1 MAQGSMTGNSAYRC
15 TLVSDIDMKRCR
27 SILLILCLPLVGIG
41 CSENSPGDSGF
52 AGPCV
57 IIFEDEVLHIDEASG
72 SATSAI
78 IGQLELSSF
87 VVNGQVRTS
96 EEVVAQRQSNV
107 VLDGELLRC
116 TLPCSFGTEPG
127 RWEFTALAPGYLP
140 TGQSATV
147 EYGTSGGP
155 VGGCPAFLN
164 DGTHIS
170 AVLDE
175 AVG

>member
-1 MAQGSMTGNSAYRC
+1 MTGNSAYRS

-41 CSENSPGDSGF
+41 CSKNSPGDSGF
-52 AGPCV
+52 VGPC
-57 IIFEDEVLHIDEASG
+57 IHTLEDEVLHIDEASG

-87 VVNGQVRTS
+87 VVNGQIRTS
-96 EEVVAQRQSNV
+96 EEVVARRQSNV

-116 TLPCSFGTEPG
+116 TLPCSFGTESG
-127 RWEFTALAPGYLP
+127 QWEFTAAAPGYLP
-140 TGQSATV
+140 TGQSATA
-147 EYGTSGGP
+147 EYARFS
-155 VGGCPAFLN
+155 GGCPSFET

-175 AVG
+175 AGG

>member
-1 MAQGSMTGNSAYRC
+1 MTGNSAYRC

-41 CSENSPGDSGF
+41 CSENSPDDGF

-57 IIFEDEVLHIDEASG
+57 VTYGDEVLHIDEASG

-116 TLPCSFGTEPG
+116 TLPCSFGTESG
-127 RWEFTALAPGYLP
+127 QWEFTALAPGYLP
-140 TGQSATV
+140 TGQSATA
-147 EYGTSGGP
+147 EYATVS
-155 VGGCPAFLN
+155 GGCPSFGT

-175 AVG
+175 AGG